1 MWYCP
6 DKYKKPLPN
15 LNEDFLS
22 LKGELPDKQAKIT
35 LAKFMRSNL
44 GFTTELLS
52 GIKLALYQEITLK
65 AFFNRNFS
73 MCVWGRGCG
82 KSFIAAVYCFL
93 QCIFEPRTKIL
104 IAGPTFRTAR
114 FIFNNLEKIV
124 ESKEAQML
132 AHAFGAK
139 SKRNDQFEW
148 KINEGTITAIPLSGE
163 KIRGFRANILV
174 LDEFLLLPEDT
185 IKTVLMPFLVAPQD
199 MAERIKIREMEDD
212 LIQKGQMQEKD
223 RIVFENNSKMI
234 ALSSASFSFENLFK
248 TYKEWMNNIYSEEI
262 QQSNYF
268 ISQMAFDSIPSDM
281 IDNTVIEEA
290 KSGGSSNS
298 SFQREY
304 CAQFTDGSDSYFSAK
319 KMHDCTIPDGEKQ
332 HTLVK
337 GEPDKEYILAIDPSF
352 SNSPSSDYFAMSV
365 LELDEEKGNESTLVH
380 AYAVAGGDLKDHIK
394 YLHYLITSFNIV
406 LLIIDNAGYQ
416 FVDGANESEL
426 FRDSRINLKFF
437 DFNSD
442 KTGNDYQQMLLK
454 AKSQY
459 NVKENMICFKQLF
472 SSTFLREA
480 NEYLQASI
488 DHKRIWFASRTAACG
503 SFFDKVSAQAVPM
516 KLMPYEN
523 KGDLIE
529 FQDDIVYQT
538 RKQCALVEVK
548 TTAKGIQTFD
558 LPQHLKR
565 STSANRARKDN
576 YTTLML
582 GNWAVKA
589 YNDLKNTEAKQI
601 NHTFTPRMLG

>member
-6 DKYKKPLPN
+6 DKYKKSIPN
-15 LNEDFLS
+15 LNEEFLN
-22 LKGELPDKQAKIT
+22 LKGELPDRQAKIS

-174 LDEFLLLPEDT
+174 LDEFLLLPEET

-212 LIQKGQMQEKD
+212 LIKKGQMKEED
-223 RIVFENNSKMI
+223 RIQFENNSKMI

-248 TYKEWMNNIYSEEI
+248 TYKEWMNNIYSEDV

-281 IDNTVIEEA
+281 IDSTVIEEA
-290 KSGGSSNS
+290 QSGGSSNS

-332 HTLVK
+332 HTLIK
-337 GEPDKEYILAIDPSF
+337 GEKDKEYILGIDPSF

-365 LELDEEKGNESTLVH
+365 LELDPEKKNESTLVH

-394 YLHYLITSFNIV
+394 YLHYLVTHFNFSLI
-406 LLIIDNAGYQ
+406 IIDNAGYQ
-416 FVDGANESEL
+416 FIDSANESEL
-426 FRDSRINLKFF
+426 FRDSHINLKFF
-437 DFNSD
+437 SFNSD
-442 KTGNDYQQMLLK
+442 KEGTDYQKMLLT
-454 AKSQY
+454 AKQQY
-459 NVKENMICFKQLF
+459 NKKENVICFKQLF

-488 DHKRIWFASRTAACG
+488 DHKRIWFGSRTAACG
-503 SFFDKVSAQAVPM
+503 SFFDKVSSQAVPI

-529 FQDDIVYQT
+529 FQDDIIYQT

-589 YNDLKNTEAKQI
+589 YNDLKNTEVQQI

>member
-6 DKYKKPLPN
+6 EKYSKPVPN
-15 LNEDFLS
+15 LNEELLN
-22 LKGELPDKQAKIT
+22 LKGELPDRQAKIT

-44 GFTTELLS
+44 GFSTELLS

-174 LDEFLLLPEDT
+174 LDEFLLLPEET
-185 IKTVLMPFLVAPQD
+185 IKSVLMPFLVAPQD

-212 LIQKGQMQEKD
+212 LIKKGQMQEKD
-223 RIVFENNSKMI
+223 RVQFTNNSKMI

-268 ISQMAFDSIPSDM
+268 ISQMGFNSIPPDM
-281 IDNTVIEEA
+281 IDRTVIEEA
-290 KSGGSSNS
+290 QAGGSSNS

-332 HTLVK
+332 HTLIK
-337 GEPDKEYILAIDPSF
+337 GDPEKKYILAIDPSF

-365 LELDEEKGNESTLVH
+365 LELDEDKGNESTLVH

-394 YLHYLITSFNIV
+394 YLYYLMTSFKIE

-416 FVDGANESEL
+416 FIDSANESEL
-426 FRDSRINLKFF
+426 FRDARINLKFF

-442 KTGNDYQQMLLK
+442 KNGNDYQQMLLK

-459 NVKENMICFKQLF
+459 NVKENVICFKQLF
-472 SSTFLREA
+472 SSAFLREA

-503 SFFDKVSAQAVPM
+503 SFFDKASAQAVPI

-529 FQDDIVYQT
+529 FQDDIIYQT
-538 RKQCALVEVK
+538 KKQCALVEVK
-548 TTAKGIQTFD
+548 TTAKGMQTFD

-565 STSANRARKDN
+565 STSVNRARKDN

-582 GNWAVKA
+582 GNWGIKA
-589 YNDLKNTEAKQI
+589 YNDLKNTKVEQI
-601 NHTFTPRMLG
+601 SNTFTPRMLG